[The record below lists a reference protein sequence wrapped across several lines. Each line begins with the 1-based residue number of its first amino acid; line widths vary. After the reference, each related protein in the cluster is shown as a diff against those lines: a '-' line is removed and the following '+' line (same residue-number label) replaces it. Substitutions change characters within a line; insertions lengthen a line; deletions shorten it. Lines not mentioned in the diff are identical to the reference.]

1 MGCVVEAP
9 LSLNGGCIA
18 DNIIPNYLRPSAG
31 SCHDICKY
39 GRRRASDD
47 SSADAK
53 KPNKPSPDA
62 KSFSPRPKNHSN
74 SLSKKKLGG
83 VVSLPAKKEANSSV
97 GKKPMNPS
105 ASVRPKPVM
114 VKLPVSLDGV
124 HGKRRRND
132 DVLSGRNTGASM
144 PSAKKAWLPVG
155 APLSPKGKKT
165 AGVVVESKDP
175 RMVKRVK
182 TDSSNVLE
190 SIPAPPSSS
199 SMFQEEE
206 EEAQEIKCSGNDQE
220 ESEIKIPRM
229 EDGSNEFEF
238 EFESEPVTDAPSTSS
253 HEEVDEVVSDT
264 TVYQRKRS
272 HYKRQRR
279 SRVVVRP
286 GDKHCR
292 MKFRMANQMQLHKE
306 DGSPARHKLRRT
318 RSKEDV
324 SGCVSDSAR
333 IGSLKASRSRDK
345 YGSKA
350 SKNRCRRVRYGKTR
364 VLVLDNRMGDLKRK
378 YEKEDGGGAVVLPR
392 RHNLK
397 RQEQVQRRTDVQFL
411 FSYVVEETVSKLA
424 ERRKGMV
431 KSLVGAFE
439 SLISLQTRSCFLR
452 VAS

>member
-1 MGCVVEAP
+1 MGCVVDDAP

-74 SLSKKKLGG
+74 KNKLGA
-83 VVSLPAKKEANSSV
+83 VVSLPANKQAISSV
-97 GKKPMNPS
+97 GQKTMKPS
-105 ASVRPKPVM
+105 ASVRPKPVV
-114 VKLPVSLDGV
+114 VKLPVSSDGV
-124 HGKRRRND
+124 HGKKRRND

-144 PSAKKAWLPVG
+144 PFVKKAWLPVG
-155 APLSPKGKKT
+155 APLSPKGKKA
-165 AGVVVESKDP
+165 AGVVELKDR

-182 TDSSNVLE
+182 TNSSNALE
-190 SIPAPPSSS
+190 SIPTPPSSS
-199 SMFQEEE
+199 SPFHEEEE
-206 EEAQEIKCSGNDQE
+206 EEAPEIKCSGNAEE
-220 ESEIKIPRM
+220 ESEIKIPNM
-229 EDGSNEFEF
+229 EDEFEC
-238 EFESEPVTDAPSTSS
+238 EPVTDAPSTSS
-253 HEEVDEVVSDT
+253 HDEVVSDT
-264 TVYQRKRS
+264 AVYQRKRN

-286 GDKHCR
+286 GDKYCSRPVR
-292 MKFRMANQMQLHKE
+292 MKFQMANQMQLHKE
-306 DGSPARHKLRRT
+306 DGTPTRHKLRRT

-324 SGCVSDSAR
+324 SGCVSDSAG
-333 IGSLKASRSRDK
+333 IGPLKASRSRDK

-350 SKNRCRRVRYGKTR
+350 SKSRCRRVRYGKTR
-364 VLVLDNRMGDLKRK
+364 VLVLDNIKGDLKRK
-378 YEKEDGGGAVVLPR
+378 YDRDDGAGAALLSR

-397 RQEQVQRRTDVQFL
+397 RKEQVQRRKDVKYL

-439 SLISLQTRSCFLR
+439 SLISLQTRSCFMR
-452 VAS
+452 AAT